1 MAKSELD
8 LEEERRLAENRK
20 ATQSKGIGSEILDKI
35 KNNPWKTLGTVLL
48 AAAFPAGTIIAGA
61 IATGVVAKS
70 GYDAHVNNKVNQGK
84 GEEPRGML
92 SELGQ
97 NIKNNPWKTLGTVLL
112 AAVFPAGTIIA
123 GAIATAVVAKSG
135 YDAHV
140 NNKVNQGTGEVSSHK
155 VPPHKHPKPNYSQNI
170 SPSLTPSIRNT
181 TKSEVISR

>member
-1 MAKSELD
+1 MAKSELE

-84 GEEPRGML
+84 GE
-92 SELGQ
+92 
-97 NIKNNPWKTLGTVLL
+97 
-112 AAVFPAGTIIA
+112 
-123 GAIATAVVAKSG
+123 
-135 YDAHV
+135 
-140 NNKVNQGTGEVSSHK
+140 VSSSTATQTK
-155 VPPHKHPKPNYSQNI
+155 EDPKRNYSQKI
-170 SPSLTPSIRNT
+170 SPPSTPFIPNT
-181 TKSEVISR
+181 NKSEVIRW